1 MKNLKFIALTLTGA
15 LALAGCQQPG
25 TTPAANV
32 APRVNFNIDQVG
44 GSTSKVVAFEDAST
58 DADGAQDLDIATGA
72 KYEWDFN
79 DGTAKVKNVKTITHT
94 YTASGTYNV
103 TLTVTDKGNNTVSYS
118 RPVVVAA
125 VVDPGNQDVAM
136 ELTANGGTVSTGQ
149 TTTAVMVNAKA
160 SKKANV
166 QGKLTK
172 IEFTFNGVPYV
183 TNLNSE
189 TFSGAIQVQVPNAVA
204 DNTYT
209 IVVKATDTNGATK
222 DYATSIVVSRV
233 GVIDPDQ
240 NPGAYNGTNVGIHE
254 ASGATWVNQPRVGLN
269 ADNSD
274 PENVV
279 RNLAVL
285 SGGVNEIIT
294 YAKGQ
299 VCFSVKPTR
308 QLPVGETVS
317 KVNYKM
323 IDTSNNTAVDYV
335 SEVTSFAGDCGAGG
349 PTGNFMS
356 KPFDTAQFSYLEGKK
371 LRIVAQVTYSDGAPE
386 LAHVHEFIVDRTAPQ
401 PADPE
406 FVGAPVSNF
415 TVSNILK
422 NFNGVNN
429 NNWARGTIYTY
440 VSNGGLLDLPQSVPG
455 DKLPSG
461 LDRIEY
467 YLVPADIN
475 GNVPAGVQDGVG
487 NEPNRVKNIR
497 TLGVKVAYKEDRG
510 TAPYNWRAVAST
522 GKSVPVAGSAVMAD
536 AKDIADGRYYLF
548 AITRDELGNS
558 RGSTSYEQVT
568 FDNVGPKL
576 TVGKVYDTSPL
587 PYVAEDG
594 YVSDHV
600 RIDGI
605 ALEDFGGKTGV
616 TYPVAVGFPGG
627 LAANVTFACQSF
639 PVSGFAVGQT
649 RIPPVDKT
657 FLKYDFDSNA
667 CGDGTYSVAVLGAG
681 GSVITDI
688 LGNPA
693 TVDNPASA
701 VIDNTDP
708 SLDMTSPAGAFAYRA
723 GQDVPIEANASDSTS
738 GLASAFSFWSD
749 SLWKSDKVSYRS
761 RTNGFIGA
769 PVEIRRG
776 TALNNNLSN
785 ALNSRWRA
793 LFPGYDNANGFVFE
807 GSQRPMNVGIVA
819 IDKAGN
825 ATMRTR
831 SINVSAPRA
840 GIIGDV
846 ASMAPCPT
854 DVCPTQESIPSMGN
868 IDVHAYTA
876 FPSFYTPG
884 FRGLFGIGVNTTPI
898 FEKLVVDSATK
909 ARYQVTAEM
918 KVAGTNPDL
927 TGSTGYEDRIADED
941 GVVFYRQGGTASWYR
956 TKLWQVCMD
965 PTIDKNDGLHEQRK
979 TEWTSVDSDP
989 TNQNSMNPSKG
1000 MMDCA
1005 YYALPG
1011 AGYNTVDTVNVINA
1025 VDTTYNVGN
1034 GEGLQSPYAPWFR
1047 FDGTTTS
1054 STIHRADTG
1063 FDSVFNPPEVIRSV
1077 ANYIY
1082 ANPIP
1087 MAPSPVVL
1095 GNVINVVNQPPVRLY
1110 NPAIKNPST
1119 TAIGAVVTDQ
1129 YELPGTVHT
1138 TGLYNFTFEPMNF
1151 ISSPRIDGTKASP
1164 VGDAA
1169 PTDYGQG
1176 GDR

>member
-15 LALAGCQQPG
+15 LALAGCQQPE
-25 TTPAANV
+25 TPTPAANV
-32 APRVNFNIDQVG
+32 APVVNFNIQQAT
-44 GSTSKVVAFEDAST
+44 STSKEVTFTDAST
-58 DADGAQDLDIATGA
+58 DADGAADLDIAAGA
-72 KYEWDFN
+72 TYEWDFGDN
-79 DGTAKVKNVKTITHT
+79 TAKVKNVKATTHT
-94 YTASGTYNV
+94 YAASGKYNV
-103 TLTVTDKGNNTVSYS
+103 TLTVTDKGNNTRSHS
-118 RPVVVAA
+118 RDVVVQP
-125 VVDPGNQDVAM
+125 VVDPGNQDVDMAL
-136 ELTANGGTVSTGQ
+136 EASGGEVTTGQ
-149 TTTAVMVNAKA
+149 TMTKITVKAKA

-172 IEFTFNGVPYV
+172 IEFTFNNKQYV
-183 TNLNSE
+183 TELNTE
-189 TFSGAIQVQVPNAVA
+189 HFNDTITVEVPNSVV
-204 DNTYT
+204 DRTY
-209 IVVKATDTNGATK
+209 IVTVTATDTNGKTK
-222 DYATSIVVSRV
+222 ETQASIKVSRV
-233 GVIDPDQ
+233 GVIDPTP

-279 RNLAVL
+279 RNLGVL
-285 SGGVNEIIT
+285 SGGVSGIFT

-308 QLPVGETVS
+308 VLPEGVTVNH
-317 KVNYKM
+317 VDYRI
-323 IDTSNNTAVDYV
+323 IDTSIGTAIAYV
-335 SEVTSFAGDCGAGG
+335 GDVTTFAGDCGAGG

-356 KPFDTAQFSYLEGKK
+356 KPFDTAQFSHLEGKK
-371 LRIVAQVTYSDGAPE
+371 FRIVAQITYSEGMPE
-386 LAHVHEFIVDRTAPQ
+386 VQSHEFIVDRTAPQ
-401 PADPE
+401 SADPQ
-406 FVGAPVSNF
+406 FVGAPVSKF
-415 TVSNILK
+415 TASNILT

-455 DKLPSG
+455 DTLPSG
-461 LDRIEY
+461 LERIEY
-467 YLVPADIN
+467 YLVPADVN
-475 GNVPAGVQDGVG
+475 GGVPAGVQDGVG

-522 GKSVPVAGSAVMAD
+522 GVSVPVVGSDIVAD

-568 FDNVGPKL
+568 FDNKGPKL

-587 PYVAEDG
+587 PYVAENG
-594 YVSDHV
+594 YISDHA

-605 ALEDFGGKTGV
+605 VLEDFGGKTGV
-616 TYPVAVGFPGG
+616 NYPVAVGFPGG
-627 LAANVTFACQSF
+627 LAANVSFACQSF

-649 RIPPVDKT
+649 RIPPKSGT

-667 CGDGTYSVAVLGAG
+667 CGDGPYSVSVLGAG

-701 VIDNTDP
+701 VIDNIDP
-708 SLDMTSPAGAFAYRA
+708 SLDMSSPAGAFAYRA

-749 SLWKSDKVSYRS
+749 SLWKDKVSYRS
-761 RTNGFIGA
+761 RANGFIGA

-776 TALNNNLSN
+776 TALNDNLSN

-793 LFPGYDNANGFVFE
+793 LFPGYDNASGFVFE
-807 GSQRPMNVGIVA
+807 GLQRPMNVGIVA

-840 GIIGDV
+840 GIVGDV
-846 ASMAPCPT
+846 APMAPCPT
-854 DVCPTQESIPSMGN
+854 DVCPTQESVPSMGN

-884 FRGLFGIGVNTTPI
+884 FRGLFGIGVNSTPI
-898 FEKLVVDSATK
+898 FEKLVTDDAT
-909 ARYQVTAEM
+909 RYQVSAEM

-989 TNQNSMNPSKG
+989 SNQNAMNPSKG

-1011 AGYNTVDTVNVINA
+1011 SGYNTVDTVNVINA

-1063 FDSVFNPPEVIRSV
+1063 FDSVFNPPEVIKSG

-1082 ANPIP
+1082 TVPAV
-1087 MAPSPVVL
+1087 MPSPVVL

-1138 TGLYNFTFEPMNF
+1138 TGLYNFTFESMNF
-1151 ISSPRIDGTKASP
+1151 ISSPRIDGTKISP